1 MHADELKLA
10 LHMVSEARQVILEH
24 FRTDLVVE
32 TKRDDTPVTIA
43 DRKAEEC
50 IRAII
55 DRETPGYGVVGE
67 EFGTQNEGHSRRWV
81 IDPIDGTK
89 AFVCGVPLF
98 GTLHATRG
106 GGAVVD
112 GTPAHVS
119 GIDRIEE
126 AALLDGCSTTMEILG
141 YEEPWKRLRRRAK
154 LARGWGDCYGH
165 FLVATGRAE
174 VMVDPV
180 AAVWDVAP
188 LAVILPEAGG
198 RFTSLG
204 GNVSITENSGV
215 STNGH
220 LHAAIVSEFAPYLK
234 RTAH

>member
-1 MHADELKLA
+1 
-10 LHMVSEARQVILEH
+10 
-24 FRTDLVVE
+24 
-32 TKRDDTPVTIA
+32 
-43 DRKAEEC
+43 
-50 IRAII
+50 
-55 DRETPGYGVVGE
+55 
-67 EFGTQNEGHSRRWV
+67 V

-89 AFVCGVPLF
+89 AFVCGVRYSDAAGARREREAVVGVIDLPAF
-98 GTLHATRG
+98 VTRCMPRG
-106 GGAVVD
+106 RWAVVD

-154 LARGWGDCYGH
+154 LARVG
-165 FLVATGRAE
+165 VTATPLPSRYRTRR

-188 LAVILPEAGG
+188 LAVILPEQVGVHVAGG
-198 RFTSLG
+198 TSRSPRTAVFDERSSPRG
-204 GNVSITENSGV
+204 
-215 STNGH
+215 
-220 LHAAIVSEFAPYLK
+220 IVSEFAPYLK